1 MFRKYTLFVR
11 KSKRTFCFFVT
22 FVLPNQRVMKR
33 IVSIIILCCGCLH
46 LSAQTYDELI
56 TRAMDAVEKDSLY
69 QAEGLFKQALK
80 LEPANMRNA
89 LLFSNLGTVQ
99 RRMGKNKEALES
111 YSLALNL
118 TPYSITILLNRASLS
133 LEMDYLDKAYL
144 DYCNVLDLDAQNK
157 EALQFR
163 AYIYMR
169 RRQYA
174 EARMDYRALL
184 EILPDDK
191 TARIGMAMVNQKDRR
206 YRESL
211 EEFNRLIVDY
221 PKDVSLL
228 KARAELEVEM
238 GTLEMALLDL
248 ENAVKLAP
256 NDEEIYVMCGE
267 IYLAQGR
274 KREAYVAFEK
284 AIELGVPRP
293 QLQEQLKASKG
304 K

>member
-1 MFRKYTLFVR
+1 MV
-11 KSKRTFCFFVT
+11 SQVCITFAVQQ
-22 FVLPNQRVMKR
+22 VKMMKR
-33 IVSIIILCCGCLH
+33 IKVILIAVFACFQ

-56 TRAMDAVEKDSLY
+56 TRAMNAVESDSLY
-69 QAEGLFKQALK
+69 QAETWFKKALQ

-99 RRMGKNKEALES
+99 RRMGKNQEALES

-118 TPYSITILLNRASLS
+118 TPYSITMLLNRASLY
-133 LEMDYLDKAYL
+133 LDMDYLDKAYV
-144 DYCNVLDLDAQNK
+144 DYCNVIDLDDKNQ
-157 EALQFR
+157 EALGFR

-169 RRQYA
+169 RRQYQD
-174 EARMDYRALL
+174 ARNDYQKLL
-184 EILPDDK
+184 EVVPGDK
-191 TARIGMAMVNQKDRR
+191 TARIGMAMVNQKLQR

-238 GTLEMALLDL
+238 NTLELALLDL
-248 ENAVKLAP
+248 ESAVKMAP
-256 NDEEIYVMCGE
+256 NDAEIYVMCGD

-274 KREAYVAFEK
+274 NREAYVAYEK
-284 AIELGVPRP
+284 AVELGIPRP
-293 QLQEQLKASKG
+293 ELQDRLKASK
-304 K
+304 KK

>member
-1 MFRKYTLFVR
+1 
-11 KSKRTFCFFVT
+11 
-22 FVLPNQRVMKR
+22 MKR
-33 IVSIIILCCGCLH
+33 VQLLIVAYFMGLQLF
-46 LSAQTYDELI
+46 AQTYDELI
-56 TRAMDAVEKDSLY
+56 NHAMDAIEKDSLY
-69 QAEGLFKQALK
+69 QAEGYLKKALQ

-99 RRMGKNKEALES
+99 RRMGRNKEALES

-118 TPYSITILLNRASLS
+118 TPYSITMLLNRASLY
-133 LEMDYLDKAYL
+133 LEMDYLDKAYV
-144 DYCNVLDLDAQNK
+144 DYCNVIDLDAKNT

-169 RRQYA
+169 RRQYQ
-174 EARMDYRALL
+174 EAKNDYQSLL
-184 EILPDDK
+184 ETLPDDK
-191 TARIGMAMVNQKDRR
+191 TARIGMAMVNQKMQR
-206 YRESL
+206 YREAL

-228 KARAELEVEM
+228 KARVELEVDM
-238 GTLEMALLDL
+238 NTLDLALLDL
-248 ENAVKLAP
+248 ENAVRMAP
-256 NDEEIYVMCGE
+256 NDAELYVMCGE

-284 AIELGVPRP
+284 AVELGIPRP
-293 QLQEQLKASKG
+293 QLQNQLKASKG

>member
-1 MFRKYTLFVR
+1 MVSQVCITFAVQQVR
-11 KSKRTFCFFVT
+11 M
-22 FVLPNQRVMKR
+22 MKR
-33 IVSIIILCCGCLH
+33 IKVILIAVFACFQ

-56 TRAMDAVEKDSLY
+56 TRAMNAVESDSLY
-69 QAEGLFKQALK
+69 QAETWFKKALQ

-99 RRMGKNKEALES
+99 RRMGKNQEALES

-118 TPYSITILLNRASLS
+118 TPYSITMLLNRASLY
-133 LEMDYLDKAYL
+133 LDMDYLDKAYV
-144 DYCNVLDLDAQNK
+144 DYCNVIDLDDKNQ
-157 EALQFR
+157 EALGFR

-169 RRQYA
+169 RRQYQD
-174 EARMDYRALL
+174 ARNDYQKLL
-184 EILPDDK
+184 EVVPGDK
-191 TARIGMAMVNQKDRR
+191 TARIGMAMVNQKLQR

-238 GTLEMALLDL
+238 NTLELALLDL
-248 ENAVKLAP
+248 ESAVKMAP
-256 NDEEIYVMCGE
+256 NDAEIYVMCGD

-274 KREAYVAFEK
+274 NREAYVAYEK
-284 AIELGVPRP
+284 AVELGIPRP
-293 QLQEQLKASKG
+293 ELQDRLKASK
-304 K
+304 KK

>member
-1 MFRKYTLFVR
+1 
-11 KSKRTFCFFVT
+11 
-22 FVLPNQRVMKR
+22 MKR
-33 IVSIIILCCGCLH
+33 VQLLMVACFMGLQ
-46 LSAQTYDELI
+46 LFAQTYDELI
-56 TRAMDAVEKDSLY
+56 NHAMDAIEKDSLY
-69 QAEGLFKQALK
+69 QAEGYLKKALQ

-99 RRMGKNKEALES
+99 RRMGRNKEALES

-118 TPYSITILLNRASLS
+118 TPYSITMLLNRASLY
-133 LEMDYLDKAYL
+133 LEMDYLDKAYV
-144 DYCNVLDLDAQNK
+144 DYCNVIDLDAKNT

-169 RRQYA
+169 RRQYQ
-174 EARMDYRALL
+174 EAKNDYQSLL
-184 EILPDDK
+184 ETLPDDK
-191 TARIGMAMVNQKDRR
+191 TARIGMAMVNQKMQR
-206 YRESL
+206 YREAL

-228 KARAELEVEM
+228 KARVELEVDM
-238 GTLEMALLDL
+238 NTLDLALLDL
-248 ENAVKLAP
+248 ENAVRMAP
-256 NDEEIYVMCGE
+256 NDAELYVMCGE

-284 AIELGVPRP
+284 AVELGIPRP
-293 QLQEQLKASKG
+293 QLQDQLEASKG

>member
-1 MFRKYTLFVR
+1 MIRKV
-11 KSKRTFCFFVT
+11 CIT
-22 FVLPNQRVMKR
+22 FVPKERKIMKILKLI
-33 IVSIIILCCGCLH
+33 IVGLLFSFQ

-56 TRAMDAVEKDSLY
+56 DKAMDAVERDSLG
-69 QAEGLFKQALK
+69 QAETWLKQALQ
-80 LEPANMRNA
+80 LDPSNMRNA
-89 LLFSNLGTVQ
+89 MLFSNLGTIQ
-99 RRMGKNKEALES
+99 RRMGRSKDALES

-118 TPYSITILLNRASLS
+118 TPYSITMLLNRASLY
-133 LEMDYLDKAYL
+133 LELDYLDKAYV
-144 DYCNVLDLDAQNK
+144 DYCNVIDLDAKNR

-174 EARMDYRALL
+174 DARIDYRNLL
-184 EILPDDK
+184 AMEPKDRM
-191 TARIGMAMVNQKDRR
+191 ARIGMAMVNQKDKR

-221 PKDVSLL
+221 PKDVDLL

-238 GTLEMALLDL
+238 NSLEMALLDL
-248 ENAVKLAP
+248 ESAVKLNP
-256 NDEEIYVMCGE
+256 NDAEIYVMCGE

-284 AIELGVPRP
+284 AVELGVPRP
-293 QLQEQLKASKG
+293 QLQEQLKASK

>member
-1 MFRKYTLFVR
+1 
-11 KSKRTFCFFVT
+11 
-22 FVLPNQRVMKR
+22 MKR
-33 IVSIIILCCGCLH
+33 ICLYMVMMLVGCH

-56 TRAMDAVEKDSLY
+56 SRAMSAVEADSLY
-69 QAEGLFKQALK
+69 QAESLFKKALQK
-80 LEPANMRNA
+80 EPANLRNA
-89 LLFSNLGTVQ
+89 LLFSNLGTIQ

-118 TPYSITILLNRASLS
+118 TPYSKTMLLNRASLY
-133 LEMDYLDKAYL
+133 LEMDYLDKAYV
-144 DYCNVLDLDAQNK
+144 DYCNVIDLDAKNQ

-169 RRQYA
+169 RRQYQD
-174 EARMDYRALL
+174 ARNDYQCLL
-184 EILPDDK
+184 EAVPGDK
-191 TARIGMAMVNQKDRR
+191 TARIGMAMVNQKLQR

-221 PKDVSLL
+221 PQDVSLL

-238 GTLEMALLDL
+238 NTLELALLDL
-248 ENAVKLAP
+248 ESAVKLAP
-256 NDEEIYVMCGE
+256 NDAEIYEMCGD

-274 KREAYVAFEK
+274 NREAYRAFEK

-293 QLQEQLKASKG
+293 ELQDRLKASK
-304 K
+304 KK

>member
-1 MFRKYTLFVR
+1 MVSQVCITFAVQQVR
-11 KSKRTFCFFVT
+11 M
-22 FVLPNQRVMKR
+22 MKR
-33 IVSIIILCCGCLH
+33 IKLILIAVFACFQ

-56 TRAMDAVEKDSLY
+56 TRAMNAVESDSLY
-69 QAEGLFKQALK
+69 QAETWFKKALQ

-99 RRMGKNKEALES
+99 RRMGKNQEALES

-118 TPYSITILLNRASLS
+118 TPYSITMLLNRASLY
-133 LEMDYLDKAYL
+133 LDMDYLDKAYV
-144 DYCNVLDLDAQNK
+144 DYCNVIDLDDKNQ
-157 EALQFR
+157 EALGFR

-169 RRQYA
+169 RRQYQD
-174 EARMDYRALL
+174 ARNDYQKLL
-184 EILPDDK
+184 EVVPGDK
-191 TARIGMAMVNQKDRR
+191 TARIGMAMVNQKLQR

-238 GTLEMALLDL
+238 NTLELALLDL
-248 ENAVKLAP
+248 ENAVKMAP
-256 NDEEIYVMCGE
+256 NDAEIYVMCGD

-274 KREAYVAFEK
+274 NREAYVAYEK
-284 AIELGVPRP
+284 AMELGSPRP
-293 QLQEQLKASKG
+293 ELHDRLKASK
-304 K
+304 KK